1 MFVNHLYVQDTVFD
15 IDGEKQY
22 SYQCLISVSDVPL
35 RMRDYKDEQ
44 NVNPK
49 IRVIMF

>member
-1 MFVNHLYVQDTVFD
+1 MFVNHLYVQGTVFD
-15 IDGEKQY
+15 INGEKQY
-22 SYQCLISVSDVPL
+22 SYQCLISVSDVPV

-49 IRVIMF
+49 IKVLMF